1 MNSLYTYFSNE
12 VSKTTTKTY
21 TQLDHVWKR
30 YDSDGVNYKIY
41 SKNKKSSP

>member
-1 MNSLYTYFSNE
+1 MKFLKLQPKLIHT
-12 VSKTTTKTY
+12 
-21 TQLDHVWKR
+21 LDHVWKR